1 MNYDTNRTSS
11 SLLPCFS
18 VRCIILYWV
27 WCTSQEWAL
36 KRVLAAH
43 VHMCPANE
51 WQFAFTA
58 SIFTAHTLTQ
68 VFFCCDYFFCL
79 AYMCRNFPMNFK
91 LCEFLSRRRFLAD
104 ESYILINL
112 PPSTYAAQSSSPL
125 SWALGS
131 EQEVTQA
138 LLRHSSSVPPL
149 LPLPPAPLLEGTK
162 PLADKTVQSDSN
174 RCEKC
179 VVIVSPSWLLLVTVF
194 FWNFTILQRECVQS
208 NHVTISNMLSP
219 LFSSLIFFSV

>member
-1 MNYDTNRTSS
+1 MFKPNILAFSRLYLFIKVFSDFMRKVSNNFCESP
-11 SLLPCFS
+11 SLFS
-18 VRCIILYWV
+18 AQSHYELWHKQDLLFPTTLLQCALYHFV
-27 WCTSQEWAL
+27 LSMMHLTQQEWAL

-58 SIFTAHTLTQ
+58 SIFTAHTFTQ

-138 LLRHSSSVPPL
+138 LLQHSSSAPP
-149 LPLPPAPLLEGTK
+149 PPAGRHKTTWRQNSAIRFK
-162 PLADKTVQSDSN
+162 PLREM
-174 RCEKC
+174 RCNC
-179 VVIVSPSWLLLVTVF
+179 
-194 FWNFTILQRECVQS
+194 
-208 NHVTISNMLSP
+208 
-219 LFSSLIFFSV
+219 